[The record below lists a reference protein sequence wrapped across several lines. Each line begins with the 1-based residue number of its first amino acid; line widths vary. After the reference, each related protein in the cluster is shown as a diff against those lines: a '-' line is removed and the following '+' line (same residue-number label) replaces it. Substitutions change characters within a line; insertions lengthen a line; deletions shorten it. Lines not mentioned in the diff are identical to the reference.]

1 MQRSGTIKRSGVVA
15 VLAVLSIFLS
25 ACGIN
30 SIPRAEEEVKS
41 KWADVENQ
49 YQRRLDLLPNL
60 ANAVRANGQQ
70 ELAMQIGVAEAR
82 ARAAQT
88 QVGPEQLRD
97 AEAMRTYA
105 GAQGALSS
113 LLSGVRIT
121 VTTEATP
128 NQRNT
133 DLVRDVLAQI
143 EGTENRIAVAR
154 RDYNAAVQAYNTR
167 IRTFPAIIGAK
178 IIYGSQPIQPFEASE
193 GAERAPNMDF
203 GNYSR

>member
-1 MQRSGTIKRSGVVA
+1 M
-15 VLAVLSIFLS
+15 
-25 ACGIN
+25 
-30 SIPRAEEEVKS
+30 RA
-41 KWADVENQ
+41 
-49 YQRRLDLLPNL
+49 
-60 ANAVRANGQQ
+60 
-70 ELAMQIGVAEAR
+70 
-82 ARAAQT
+82 
-88 QVGPEQLRD
+88 
-97 AEAMRTYA
+97 YA

>member
-1 MQRSGTIKRSGVVA
+1 MKRTGVVA

-30 SIPRAEEEVKS
+30 SIPRAEEEAKA
-41 KWADVENQ
+41 KWAEVENQ

-70 ELAMQIGVAEAR
+70 ELALQIGVAEAR
-82 ARAAQT
+82 ARTAQT
-88 QVGPEQLRD
+88 QIGPDQLRD
-97 AEAMRTYA
+97 ANAMRNFA
-105 GAQGALSS
+105 AAQSGLSS
-113 LLSGVRIT
+113 LLSGVRVN

-133 DLVRDVLAQI
+133 DLVRDVLTQI

-154 RDYNAAVQAYNTR
+154 RDYNLAVQAYNTR
-167 IRTFPAIIGAK
+167 IRTFPAIIGAR
-178 IIYGSQPIQPFEASE
+178 IIYGSQPIQPYEASE

>member
-1 MQRSGTIKRSGVVA
+1 MQRSRA
-15 VLAVLSIFLS
+15 LAALAFLTLFLT

-30 SIPRAEEEVKS
+30 SIPRAEEEAKA
-41 KWADVENQ
+41 KWAEVENQ

-60 ANAVRANGQQ
+60 ASAVRANGQQ

-82 ARAAQT
+82 ARTAQT
-88 QVGPEQLRD
+88 RIGPDQLRD
-97 AEAMRTYA
+97 ANAMREFA
-105 GAQGALSS
+105 AAQGSLSS
-113 LLSGVRIT
+113 LLSGVRVN

-133 DLVRDVLAQI
+133 DLVQTVLAQI
-143 EGTENRIAVAR
+143 EGTENRISVAR
-154 RDYNAAVQAYNTR
+154 RDYNLAVQAYNTR
-167 IRTFPAIIGAK
+167 IRTFPSIIGAR

>member
-30 SIPRAEEEVKS
+30 SIPRAEEEVKA

-88 QVGPEQLRD
+88 QVCP
-97 AEAMRTYA
+97 
-105 GAQGALSS
+105 
-113 LLSGVRIT
+113 
-121 VTTEATP
+121 
-128 NQRNT
+128 
-133 DLVRDVLAQI
+133 
-143 EGTENRIAVAR
+143 
-154 RDYNAAVQAYNTR
+154 
-167 IRTFPAIIGAK
+167 
-178 IIYGSQPIQPFEASE
+178 
-193 GAERAPNMDF
+193 
-203 GNYSR
+203 

>member
-1 MQRSGTIKRSGVVA
+1 MQRSGTIRRSGIVA

-30 SIPRAEEEVKS
+30 SIPRAEEEVKA

-88 QVGPEQLRD
+88 QIGPEQLRD
-97 AEAMRTYA
+97 ANAIREYA
-105 GAQGALSS
+105 NAQGALSS
-113 LLSGVRIT
+113 LLSGVRVT

-154 RDYNAAVQAYNTR
+154 RDYNQAVQAYNTR

>member
-1 MQRSGTIKRSGVVA
+1 MKRTGVFA

-30 SIPRAEEEVKS
+30 SIPRAEEEAKA
-41 KWADVENQ
+41 KWAEVENQ

-70 ELAMQIGVAEAR
+70 ELALQIGVAEAR
-82 ARAAQT
+82 ARTAQT
-88 QVGPEQLRD
+88 QIGPDQLRD
-97 AEAMRTYA
+97 ANAMRQFA
-105 GAQGALSS
+105 EAQGALSS
-113 LLSGVRIT
+113 VLSGVRVT
-121 VTTEATP
+121 VTSEATP
-128 NQRNT
+128 TQRNT
-133 DLVRDVLAQI
+133 DLVQTVLSQI

-154 RDYNAAVQAYNTR
+154 RDYNVAVQAYNTR
-167 IRTFPAIIGAK
+167 IRTFPSIIGARV
-178 IIYGSQPIQPFEASE
+178 IYGSQPIQPFEASE